1 MINYLVIVN
10 TISFI
15 IMGLDKYFAI
25 KEKRRISENSLLFLS
40 IIGGVFGTT
49 LGMIIFR
56 HKIRKPKFLI
66 LIPILLILTTYLIF
80 K

>member
-49 LGMIIFR
+49 LGMIICR

>member
-40 IIGGVFGTT
+40 IIGGVFGTS

>member
-1 MINYLVIVN
+1 MINYLVMVN

-40 IIGGVFGTT
+40 IVGGVFGTT

-66 LIPILLILTTYLIF
+66 LIPILLILTTYLIL

>member
-1 MINYLVIVN
+1 MINYLVIIN
-10 TISFI
+10 IISFI

-40 IIGGVFGTT
+40 IIGGVFGTS